1 MKNLD
6 TFYKKFLR
14 WSLLST
20 SISLIL
26 IGFIYCFIWIIGADP
41 SDFGRFGTKE
51 MDRLTIYLIAWHL
64 GTWVLSNI
72 PKNFRED
79 K

>member
-6 TFYKKFLR
+6 TLYKKFLV

-20 SISLIL
+20 SISLFL
-26 IGFIYCFIWIIGADP
+26 IGFIYCIIVISEADP

-64 GTWVLSNI
+64 GIWVLSNI